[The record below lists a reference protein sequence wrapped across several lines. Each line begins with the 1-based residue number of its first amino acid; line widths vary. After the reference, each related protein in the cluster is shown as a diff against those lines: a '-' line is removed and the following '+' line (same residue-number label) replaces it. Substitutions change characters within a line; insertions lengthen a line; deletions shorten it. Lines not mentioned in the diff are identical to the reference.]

1 MDAHLTTA
9 PLDVLALIA
18 ETQEPSCGALALFV
32 GTVRDHN
39 EGRRVEAVTYEAY
52 EPLAKRELAQI
63 EREAREKHSVARCR
77 VVHRLGRLA
86 VGEASL
92 VIVVR
97 SAHRAAAFEAQ
108 RFAIEAVKARVPVW
122 KHEHYLDGE
131 SRYLE
136 GTPLVAPPPSE

>member
-1 MDAHLTTA
+1 MDAHLTTGV
-9 PLDVLALIA
+9 LDLPALIG
-18 ETQEPSCGALALFV
+18 ETAAPSCGALALFV

-39 EGRRVEAVTYEAY
+39 EGRPVEAVTYEAY
-52 EPLAKRELAQI
+52 EPIATKELAQI
-63 EREAREKHSVARCR
+63 EREACEKFSVARCR
-77 VVHRLGRLA
+77 IVHRLGRLA

-92 VIVVR
+92 AIVVR

-122 KHEHYLDGE
+122 KHEHYVDGE

-136 GTPLVAPPPSE
+136 GTPLAVPPQRE